1 MAARSVHLPV
11 GASRPREKAH
21 LLTFA
26 RGAPK
31 PMMNH
36 TVIDV
41 LIYIF
46 EHFADEDVEILDDHD
61 RLRGSLREAG
71 FESGLVRRALDWLK
85 DLAWNHD
92 NVVETIVEQTTSHR
106 CYSAEEQQKLDPDC
120 QGFLMYL
127 EANGVLGATT
137 RELVIERVMA
147 LDAEQID
154 VEQLKWIVLMVLFNM
169 PGQEDAYF
177 SMEDL
182 VNEDAYGLL
191 H

>member
-1 MAARSVHLPV
+1 
-11 GASRPREKAH
+11 
-21 LLTFA
+21 
-26 RGAPK
+26 
-31 PMMNH
+31 MMNH

-92 NVVETIVEQTTSHR
+92 NAVETILEQATSHR
-106 CYSAEEQQKLDPDC
+106 CFSVEEQQKLDADC
-120 QGFLMYL
+120 QGFLLYL
-127 EANGVLGATT
+127 ESSGVLGATT

-147 LDAEQID
+147 LDSEHID

-182 VNEDAYGLL
+182 VTEGAYGFL

>member
-1 MAARSVHLPV
+1 
-11 GASRPREKAH
+11 
-21 LLTFA
+21 
-26 RGAPK
+26 
-31 PMMNH
+31 MNH

-46 EHFADEDVEILDDHD
+46 EHYADDDVEILDDHE

-71 FESGLVRRALDWLK
+71 FESAVVRRALDWLK

-92 NVVETIVEQTTSHR
+92 NANDAIIEQVTSHR
-106 CYSAEEQQKLDPDC
+106 CYSAEEQLKLDPEC
-120 QGFLMYL
+120 QGFLHYL
-127 EANGVLGATT
+127 ESTGVLGPGT

-147 LDAEQID
+147 LDNENID

-169 PGQEDAYF
+169 PGQEEAYF

-182 VNEDAYGLL
+182 VNEGEYGFL